1 MSGKLKG
8 TEDSRLAQALEY
20 ANTLIRSSPDGVI
33 AVDLDLRITEWNL
46 LMEQMCGKSREQ
58 EIGQDLAE
66 IPFMKVTGEGD
77 RIRAG
82 LEGKSIGPREVAY
95 CIPGEDT
102 ERFFESVMAP
112 LRGPAGQI
120 TGAVLRVRDITE
132 RRRMAD
138 AAIESENRTRS
149 ILESVQAGIVII
161 DPEIHRIVDVNPFAA
176 RMIGASKERII
187 GAECNMFICPAER
200 DKCPLTDLHQTI
212 DNSERVLLT
221 AAGEEREI
229 IKTVTTIRL
238 GGKLHLLESF
248 IDISERKRAEKKIR
262 ELNQALEAKVQQLL
276 ATQEELE
283 KHRAHLEQEVAQRTT
298 SLTEAQRIGHLGNW
312 EWNVINNST
321 SWSDEIYRIFGY
333 APKQI
338 DANYEAFLN
347 AVHPEDRQLVDDTV
361 RDALA
366 RQHTYS
372 IEHRI
377 LQPDGTL
384 RHVHGQAEVMQ
395 GDDGQPG
402 SMVGT
407 LHDIT
412 EHKLAEQTAIDEK
425 NFSDTL
431 IQSLPDIVFL
441 IDHDGVLLR
450 WNKQFE
456 VLLGLSPEE
465 VSGINVL
472 AINHEDDR
480 PRAIQAIQQAFE
492 TGSASLEARLL
503 LAEGVRDYLLTA
515 TRIET
520 ALGVNLIGF
529 GVDVTERKQAEQTV
543 MDERTFSNTLIASQP
558 DLFFVLDQDGRF
570 IRWNDRLRGVFGHSD
585 SQIAAANALDIIHDA
600 DRTLVVQKIREA
612 FEQGAATIEARIITK
627 MGIRNY
633 VLSAAI
639 ADTPK
644 GKHLVGIGTDITERK
659 QMEIELLES
668 ELAYRTLS
676 GNLPGMVYRVHLREN
691 GRMQFYNDMPVRIT
705 GYTADE
711 LTTGKVCSIEPLIL
725 DEDRPGVEEAVT
737 NAIAETRAFAV
748 EYRLK
753 RKDAGI
759 RWMEERGMPV
769 YSTDGSPLYID
780 GVIFDITEHKQDEI
794 KLKLFRSLLD
804 NTRDGI
810 EVIDPVT
817 MRFLDV
823 NQSECLNLGYS
834 REELLTMSIKD
845 IEAEFTEKQVIEFNA
860 QIQENG
866 EGQFESTH
874 RRKDDTTYPVE
885 VRAKMVEIEKPYM
898 LSIVRD
904 ITKRKL
910 AEAKLKKLQ
919 EQLREQ
925 ALHDPLTGLYNRR
938 YLDETIRRELARATR
953 YKQPVGIVMCD
964 LDHFKLINDE
974 HGHLAGDEVLRVFAA
989 LLKKCARASDIV
1001 CRFGGEEFVMF
1012 LPDMPPAVVYQRA
1025 EQLRTELAAKRI
1037 TLGTAVI
1044 QVTASFGIAAFPENG
1059 KTQDELINAVDA
1071 AMYQAKEAGRDRIVV
1086 SSVLPADA

>member
-1 MSGKLKG
+1 
-8 TEDSRLAQALEY
+8 
-20 ANTLIRSSPDGVI
+20 
-33 AVDLDLRITEWNL
+33 
-46 LMEQMCGKSREQ
+46 
-58 EIGQDLAE
+58 
-66 IPFMKVTGEGD
+66 
-77 RIRAG
+77 
-82 LEGKSIGPREVAY
+82 
-95 CIPGEDT
+95 
-102 ERFFESVMAP
+102 
-112 LRGPAGQI
+112 
-120 TGAVLRVRDITE
+120 
-132 RRRMAD
+132 
-138 AAIESENRTRS
+138 
-149 ILESVQAGIVII
+149 
-161 DPEIHRIVDVNPFAA
+161 
-176 RMIGASKERII
+176 
-187 GAECNMFICPAER
+187 
-200 DKCPLTDLHQTI
+200 
-212 DNSERVLLT
+212 
-221 AAGEEREI
+221 
-229 IKTVTTIRL
+229 
-238 GGKLHLLESF
+238 
-248 IDISERKRAEKKIR
+248 
-262 ELNQALEAKVQQLL
+262 
-276 ATQEELE
+276 
-283 KHRAHLEQEVAQRTT
+283 
-298 SLTEAQRIGHLGNW
+298 
-312 EWNVINNST
+312 
-321 SWSDEIYRIFGY
+321 
-333 APKQI
+333 
-338 DANYEAFLN
+338 
-347 AVHPEDRQLVDDTV
+347 
-361 RDALA
+361 
-366 RQHTYS
+366 
-372 IEHRI
+372 
-377 LQPDGTL
+377 
-384 RHVHGQAEVMQ
+384 
-395 GDDGQPG
+395 
-402 SMVGT
+402 
-407 LHDIT
+407 
-412 EHKLAEQTAIDEK
+412 
-425 NFSDTL
+425 
-431 IQSLPDIVFL
+431 
-441 IDHDGVLLR
+441 
-450 WNKQFE
+450 
-456 VLLGLSPEE
+456 
-465 VSGINVL
+465 
-472 AINHEDDR
+472 
-480 PRAIQAIQQAFE
+480 
-492 TGSASLEARLL
+492 
-503 LAEGVRDYLLTA
+503 
-515 TRIET
+515 
-520 ALGVNLIGF
+520 
-529 GVDVTERKQAEQTV
+529 
-543 MDERTFSNTLIASQP
+543 
-558 DLFFVLDQDGRF
+558 LFFVLDQDGRF

-600 DRTLVVQKIREA
+600 DRPLVVQKIREA
-612 FEQGAATIEARIITK
+612 FEQGSATIEARIITK

-633 VLSAAI
+633 VLSATS